1 MDSQRYYNMGD
12 AYRKMY
18 LSEAEKPEGG
28 KPGHPPHYYP
38 VPPFGRRPAMVVKN
52 TTNVSIDLDTKDAV
66 GPGEVEKAY
75 YTYSAGFDPTNR
87 EDVAK
92 KDYDG
97 SKTRSESSVTENVD
111 LDDELLINVCDYL
124 IQKGFTLTS
133 EGAEA
138 MYNHMSDEWKSV
150 IIEKADD
157 NGNTACWDSHK
168 KVGMKKKGGK
178 MVNDCVPK

>member
-1 MDSQRYYNMGD
+1 MRD
-12 AYRKMY
+12 AYQQMY

-52 TTNVSIDLDTKDAV
+52 TTNVNIDLDTKDAV

-97 SKTRSESSVTENVD
+97 SKTRSEDVD
-111 LDDELLINVCDYL
+111 LDDILIGVCDYL
-124 IQKGFTLTS
+124 MEQGFTETP
-133 EGAEA
+133 EGAQA
-138 MYNHMSDEWKSV
+138 MFDHMSDEWKSV

-157 NGNTACWDSHK
+157 NGNTSCWDTHK